1 MKDGGGEREKCRVFF
16 MGGMLLPGVIV
27 TLHREAD
34 ATTVEPRRV
43 PCGPTIM
50 TIIPGDGLTIEGV
63 HSQKDNR
70 RSCTVSLG
78 LTRPETGH

>member
-1 MKDGGGEREKCRVFF
+1 MKDGGGGREVQGIFH
-16 MGGMLLPGVIV
+16 GGMLLPGVIV